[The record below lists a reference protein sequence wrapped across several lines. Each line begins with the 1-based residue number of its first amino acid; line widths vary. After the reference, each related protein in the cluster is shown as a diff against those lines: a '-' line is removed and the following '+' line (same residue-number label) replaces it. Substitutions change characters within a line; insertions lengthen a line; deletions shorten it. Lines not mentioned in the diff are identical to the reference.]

1 MASSATATAILNV
14 VPQYARYSSYT
25 IFFVGVF
32 GNALNILAFS
42 QLKLFRGNRCAFYLI
57 VESIINTGYLIVHV
71 ANNILM
77 AAYGNDP
84 GAYTL
89 VLCRMRSILFQT
101 LTLVSSS
108 TVCFAACDQ
117 FCSTNHQFYI
127 RQLCTLKLAQ
137 CLTFI
142 AVCVW
147 LVHSIVYCIFLNI
160 QPSSGCILVNEI
172 YIQYSS
178 YFFFPVL
185 NGLLPIV
192 VSSMMSLLSFRN
204 VRRIIRRQ
212 VPIVRRRLDR
222 QMTAIVLTRVVLFVI
237 FTLPFTIYRIYSIN
251 FPATRT
257 DLLQYAF
264 RQLVQTVFNSFF
276 VLNFAVKSS

>member
-1 MASSATATAILNV
+1 MASSSTATAILNV
-14 VPQYARYSSYT
+14 VSQYPRYSSCT
-25 IFFVGVF
+25 IFFVGVV

-42 QLKLFRGNRCAFYLI
+42 QLKLFRRNRCAFFLV
-57 VESIINTGYLIVHV
+57 VESIINTGYLIVYV
-71 ANNILM
+71 TNNILM

-89 VLCRMRSILFQT
+89 VWCRMRSILYQT
-101 LTLVSSS
+101 VTLVSSS
-108 TVCFAACDQ
+108 IVCFAACDQ
-117 FCSTNHQFYI
+117 FCSTNHRFYT
-127 RQLCTLKLAQ
+127 RQLCTLKLAK

-142 AVCVW
+142 AVCIW
-147 LVHSIVYCIFLNI
+147 LVHSIAYSIFLNI
-160 QPSSGCILVNEI
+160 QPSSGCILGNEV

-192 VSSMMSLLSFRN
+192 VSSIMSLLSFRN

-212 VPIVRRRLDR
+212 VPIIRRRLDR
-222 QMTAIVLTRVVLFVI
+222 QMTAMILTRVVFFVI
-237 FTLPFTIYRIYSIN
+237 LSLPFTVYRIYSIN

-257 DLLQYAF
+257 DLLQYAL
-264 RQLVQTVFNSFF
+264 RQLVQTVLTSSFA
-276 VLNFAVKSS
+276 LNFAVKSS